1 MPFTEMGETQGE
13 RHDKMDSCF
22 PSIIITLREEPSVLR
37 MDFGIV
43 KVSLRNDHLKQLWG
57 KRRSGSEEEARWTEC
72 AKALGQTDWHSFQV
86 SFEHLYPCGEE
97 AWQTD
102 RLTNLMGKYARR
114 LKRSRRDSPVS
125 LALSEAIPNT

>member
-1 MPFTEMGETQGE
+1 
-13 RHDKMDSCF
+13 MDNCF
-22 PSIIITLREEPSVLR
+22 RPIIIALREEPSVRR

-72 AKALGQTDWHSFQV
+72 AKALGQNDGHSFQV
-86 SFEHLYPCGEE
+86 TFEHLYPCGEE

-102 RLTNLMGKYARR
+102 RHTNRMGKYARS
-114 LKRSRRDSPVS
+114 LKLSWTDSPAS